1 MAALRLSHPDG
12 AAPGSVGAVPRVRL
26 GVALLVPEPTATEID
41 GLRRAAGDGALDR
54 VAPHL
59 TLVPPVNVRVED
71 LPAAL
76 AVLRSAASAA
86 APLTLRLGPPVT
98 FLPETP
104 TLHLAVGGSGT
115 ATARL
120 RQLRDAVFVPP
131 LERPLTHSFVPH
143 VTLADD
149 MDPDRIPAAVA
160 ALADYVVDVDLDRVH
175 LLHEQRH
182 GDAHRRWV
190 PVADVPFGRPAVVGR
205 GGFELELTVSRL
217 LDPEA
222 AAFESGSW
230 PDDVPRQPP
239 PGPVPGAEP
248 VVVVARHRGAVVGLA
263 RGWYRPDHVELTSV
277 LVAPD
282 RRGHGVARHLLTAFH
297 HAAG

>member
-1 MAALRLSHPDG
+1 MRFPVRG
-12 AAPGSVGAVPRVRL
+12 APGSVGVVPRVRL
-26 GVALLVPEPTATEID
+26 GVALLVPEPMATEID
-41 GLRRAAGDGALDR
+41 GLRRAVGDGALDR

-76 AVLRSAASAA
+76 AVLRRRRGLGGAAD
-86 APLTLRLGPPVT
+86 PPPGPAGRRSC
-98 FLPETP
+98 PETP

-120 RQLRDAVFVPP
+120 RSLRDAVFVPP
-131 LERPLTHSFVPH
+131 LERPLTHPFVPH

-149 MDPDRIPAAVA
+149 MDPDRIPRAVA
-160 ALADYVVDVDLDRVH
+160 ALADYVVEVDLDRVH
-175 LLHEQRH
+175 LLQEQRH
-182 GDAHRRWV
+182 GEAHRRWV
-190 PVADVPFGRPAVVGR
+190 PLADVPFGRPAVVGR
-205 GGFELELTVSRL
+205 GGFELELGVSRL

-248 VVVVARHRGAVVGLA
+248 VVVVARHRGEVVGVA
-263 RGWYRPDHVELTSV
+263 RGWFRPDHVELTSI

-282 RRGHGVARHLLTAFH
+282 RRGQGVARHLLAAFH